1 MGANSVDKL
10 MELMEREI
18 EELVGYWMQFEFV
31 TPINEEDL
39 NAVVEDIA
47 ENVSRHFRPLELRK
61 LEELRE
67 EVYKILD
74 VLEIDIDVERA
85 TSENLSEIL
94 KYLLKAMIWLKISEK
109 IEEVIEIAYF
119 EEFEI

>member
-1 MGANSVDKL
+1 MGASSVEKL
-10 MELMEREI
+10 IELMEREI
-18 EELVGYWMQFEFV
+18 EELVGYWIQFEFV
-31 TPINEEDL
+31 TPIDEEDL

-74 VLEIDIDVERA
+74 VFEVDIGLEKV
-85 TSENLSEIL
+85 TSENMSEIL
-94 KYLLKAMIWLKISEK
+94 KYLLKAMIWFKISEK
-109 IEEVIEIAYF
+109 IDEVIEIAYF